1 MRYKGCNEL
10 TLDIY
15 FRVQIRQNL
24 QTILIEMD
32 RAPGIHPRDENV
44 TVPVH
49 FLYLQRRHF
58 FEALTI
64 NDEYAGVCITTNG
77 RP

>member
-49 FLYLQRRHF
+49 FLYL
-58 FEALTI
+58 
-64 NDEYAGVCITTNG
+64 
-77 RP
+77 